1 MLCRIVCCKYYIFCY
16 SICVQS
22 ISNVRSMTAPLL
34 YLANEDEYT
43 TKTEV
48 DSFNIAKEK
57 GVASKDNIVNPP
69 LGNVMIYLLIC
80 VFSINK

>member
-1 MLCRIVCCKYYIFCY
+1 
-16 SICVQS
+16 
-22 ISNVRSMTAPLL
+22 MTAPLL

-57 GVASKDNIVNPP
+57 GVASEYNIVNAP
-69 LGNVMIYLLIC
+69 LGDVMIYLLTC
-80 VFSINK
+80 VFYINK